1 MFCVAEQS
9 AWTPSDLPGRDADAD
24 VETDQVTSTPSD
36 PPRCD
41 ADADVENADAD
52 VETDQATSTPFDP
65 PGRDADVET
74 DQATSSP
81 SAKLAGVGSV
91 GLKLFYGGR
100 KHPRSAAGQKRKLD
114 IVSDVGRSARARKV
128 PTRYLQ

>member
-9 AWTPSDLPGRDADAD
+9 TW
-24 VETDQVTSTPSD
+24 TPSD
-36 PPRCD
+36 PPRRD
-41 ADADVENADAD
+41 ADARRDA
-52 VETDQATSTPFDP
+52 V
-65 PGRDADVET
+65 ADVET

-81 SAKLAGVGSV
+81 SAKLAGFGSL

>member
-9 AWTPSDLPGRDADAD
+9 TW
-24 VETDQVTSTPSD
+24 TPSD
-36 PPRCD
+36 PPR
-41 ADADVENADAD
+41 
-52 VETDQATSTPFDP
+52 
-65 PGRDADVET
+65 RDAET

-81 SAKLAGVGSV
+81 SAKLAGFGSLR
-91 GLKLFYGGR
+91 LKLFYGGR

-114 IVSDVGRSARARKV
+114 IVSDVGRSAMARKV

>member
-9 AWTPSDLPGRDADAD
+9 TW
-24 VETDQVTSTPSD
+24 TPSD
-36 PPRCD
+36 PPRRD
-41 ADADVENADAD
+41 A
-52 VETDQATSTPFDP
+52 ETDQATSSPSDP
-65 PGRDADVET
+65 PRRDAVADVET

-81 SAKLAGVGSV
+81 SAKLAGFGSLR
-91 GLKLFYGGR
+91 LKLFYGGR

-114 IVSDVGRSARARKV
+114 IVSDVGRSAMARKV